1 MKILT
6 FGEPLL
12 RLKPPDHLRIA
23 QAASFEA
30 AYGGAE
36 ANAAVSLALLGDD
49 AAYLTKLPANPL
61 GDAVLGSLRR
71 FGVDTSRILR
81 GGPRLGVYYFEKGTD
96 LRPASV
102 VYDRA
107 GSSAATA
114 KRGEFD
120 WPALLDGIGCFYF
133 SGITPAVSGELAGAV
148 EDAVS
153 CCRRLGI
160 PVVCD
165 LNYRAKLWA
174 PEKARAVMTGLME
187 SVDVCL
193 ANDEDFNASL
203 GIRAFDG
210 DLSHCIDQAD
220 SFRAA
225 MREIT
230 KTFPHCG
237 TVASILRN
245 ARSTEEGDWMAIL
258 LRDGRFYETPVRRVR
273 AMEGVGAGDAFG
285 AALTHC
291 LLRGDGPQ
299 DMIDFAFAASLL
311 KLTVAGDQNL
321 VGEAEIRSVMK
332 KSGGS
337 SFRR

>member
-12 RLKPPDHLRIA
+12 RLKPPGFLRLA
-23 QAASFEA
+23 QAVSFEA

-36 ANAAVSLALLGDD
+36 ANVAVSLALLGDD

-61 GDAVLGSLRR
+61 GDVVLGSLRR
-71 FGVDTSRILR
+71 FGVDTGRILR

-96 LRPASV
+96 LRPAGV

-114 KRGEFD
+114 KRTEFD
-120 WPALLDGIGCFYF
+120 WPVLLDGIGCFYF
-133 SGITPAVSGELAGAV
+133 SGITPAVSDGLADAV
-148 EDAVS
+148 RDAVS

-165 LNYRAKLWA
+165 LNYRGKLWT
-174 PEKARAVMTGLME
+174 PEKSRAVMGGLME
-187 SVDVCL
+187 YVDVCL
-193 ANDEDFNASL
+193 ANDEDFNSAL

-210 DLSHCIDQAD
+210 DPARCIDQAD
-220 SFRAA
+220 SFRAG

-230 KTFPHCG
+230 RKFPRCK
-237 TVASILRN
+237 TVASVLRN
-245 ARSTEEGDWMAIL
+245 VRSTEDGDWTAIL
-258 LRDGRFYETPVRRVR
+258 LRNGKFYETPVRRVH

-291 LLRGDGPQ
+291 LLRGTGPQ
-299 DMIDFAFAASLL
+299 EAVEFAFAASLL
-311 KLTVAGDQNL
+311 KLSISGDQNL
-321 VGEAEIRSVMK
+321 VTEGDIRSAMK
-332 KSGGS
+332 KSGGQG
-337 SFRR
+337 FRR